1 MENFEYYFNYLEYF
15 TSTYSVAK
23 YLLLFLVIWFLLKRK
38 IDNLH
43 SHWNTLIEG
52 FNYSTQ
58 EFYNLLENEIQNH
71 DIENISIKEVT
82 LREGGIGTDNRLY
95 LRVTWKNLVYYVCA
109 APFGDGFF
117 VSWWLKNNASVV
129 SILIS
134 KIPLF
139 GGWLHRKL
147 FPATFY
153 KIDTASMFMTYA
165 QQSVLRVIKE
175 ITKDQGIAE
184 IGEEAKKPIL
194 SDIFKR

>member
-1 MENFEYYFNYLEYF
+1 MEYYLNYLEYF
-15 TSTYSVAK
+15 ISAYPVVK
-23 YLLLFLVIWFLLKRK
+23 YFTFFILIWFILKKR

-43 SHWNTLIEG
+43 SHWNTLIDN

-58 EFYNLLENEIQNH
+58 DFYNLLENELQNH
-71 DIENISIKEVT
+71 DIENINTKEVT
-82 LREGGIGTDNRLY
+82 LREGGIGTDKRLY
-95 LRVTWKNLVYYVCA
+95 LRVTWKDLVYYVCA

-117 VSWWLKNNASVV
+117 VSWWLKNNASII
-129 SILIS
+129 SIIVS

-147 FPATFY
+147 FPLTFY
-153 KIDTASMFMTYA
+153 RVDTASMFMTYA
-165 QQSVLRVIKE
+165 QQSVLKVIRE

-184 IGEEAKKPIL
+184 IGIEARKPML

>member
-1 MENFEYYFNYLEYF
+1 MNIEYYLNYLEYF
-15 TSTYSVAK
+15 ISTYSVVK
-23 YLLLFLVIWFLLKRK
+23 YFLLFLIIWFLLKRK